1 MVTKS
6 SIWAKLSFMKKI
18 NMVRFLGFVLIFLT
32 IFFSRAIS
40 IEVTS
45 LEAEKRLEFSEL
57 FPKRICN
64 KIYEESSFGKENKL
78 SEEVELK
85 AYINLKRLKVDET
98 NSNLLIYFD
107 QRSYNYKDP
116 KLGIIIF
123 NNISDDFSDEVAT
136 LNKKIKDAGTQKIVV
151 CEYDLEKSISEGKF
165 FDFKIMFDN
174 ATKVETNVPPKIL
187 IYFDGTIEYLYFN
200 EQVEYN
206 ASEFNY
212 KKYPFDV
219 QNFTM
224 SVSSQISEDLSFR
237 MSDRHRLLSADIKKL
252 KFSNISSPGWTITQ
266 YNTYPVLDYL
276 GKVYSD
282 YAKPSVKSEI
292 TIDRNSIAFV
302 FKFIMPIV
310 MITIMTYFTIFVPF
324 EFARTEVCFTLV
336 LSLVAFNLVAAASK
350 IPDMPYLN
358 VFDWF
363 IFTAYVNAISVL
375 LVTFIESVYIGH
387 FLGYEKKEIIKISPS
402 EKKGL
407 LKFRNISG
415 GILLLILIAST
426 LVGYFSIYK

>member
-1 MVTKS
+1 MRNIIYIT
-6 SIWAKLSFMKKI
+6 ALF
-18 NMVRFLGFVLIFLT
+18 LIFT
-32 IFFSRAIS
+32 FFKSFAIELS
-40 IEVTS
+40 S
-45 LEAEKRLEFSEL
+45 LEAEKKLEFSEL
-57 FPKRICN
+57 FPKKICD
-64 KIYEESSFGKENKL
+64 KIYDESAFGSENKL
-78 SEEVELK
+78 LEEVELK
-85 AYINLKRLKVDET
+85 AYFNLKRLNVDET
-98 NSNLLIYFD
+98 NSNLMLYFD

-123 NNISDDFSDEVAT
+123 NNISDDFSDEVAS

-165 FDFKIMFDN
+165 FDFKIIFDN
-174 ATKVETNVPPKIL
+174 ATKVETNVSPKIL

-415 GILLLILIAST
+415 VILLLILTAST

>member
-1 MVTKS
+1 MLK
-6 SIWAKLSFMKKI
+6 IKKI
-18 NMVRFLGFVLIFLT
+18 NMTRFLAFVLIFFT
-32 IFFSRAIS
+32 ILISRAIS
-40 IEVTS
+40 IEVSS
-45 LEAEKRLEFSEL
+45 LEAEKRLEFSEF
-57 FPKRICN
+57 FPKKICN

-85 AYINLKRLKVDET
+85 AYINLKRLNVDET
-98 NSNLLIYFD
+98 NSNLLLYFD

-123 NNISDDFSDEVAT
+123 NNISNDFSDEVVS

-165 FDFKIMFDN
+165 FDFKIIYDN

-200 EQVEYN
+200 EKVEYN

-212 KKYPFDV
+212 KKYPFDE
-219 QNFTM
+219 QSFKI

-237 MSDRHRLLSADIKKL
+237 MSDKFKLLNADIKKL
-252 KFSNISSPGWTITQ
+252 EFSNISSPGWTITQ

-387 FLGYEKKEIIKISPS
+387 FMGYEKKEIIKISPS
-402 EKKGL
+402 EKRGL

-415 GILLLILIAST
+415 VILLLILTAST
-426 LVGYFSIYK
+426 LVGYFLIYK